1 MLLNKC
7 ERTKFRQIFAPT
19 KEEEIASIER
29 LIQLHKE
36 HIGDCS
42 TCLSYCPT
50 DAPGF
55 VTDYGDCL
63 AKSSVFEKRVCG
75 LSNESCP
82 LYKENMAALHMLT
95 EKLKELRDE
104 LDFSE

>member
-1 MLLNKC
+1 M
-7 ERTKFRQIFAPT
+7 RTTIKQIFAPT

-36 HIGDCS
+36 HIGDCP
-42 TCLSYCPT
+42 TCLYYCPT

-63 AKSSVFEKRVCG
+63 AKSSVFEKRVCS
-75 LSNESCP
+75 LSNEDCP
-82 LYKENMAALHMLT
+82 LYKESMVALQMLT
-95 EKLKELRDE
+95 GRLKELRKDG
-104 LDFSE
+104 DTRYWNRF

>member
-1 MLLNKC
+1 M
-7 ERTKFRQIFAPT
+7 RTLFNRVFHPT

-63 AKSSVFEKRVCG
+63 AKSAVFERRVCG

-82 LYKENMAALHMLT
+82 LYKENMVTLQMLT
-95 EKLKELRDE
+95 EKLKELREDG
-104 LDFSE
+104 DTRY